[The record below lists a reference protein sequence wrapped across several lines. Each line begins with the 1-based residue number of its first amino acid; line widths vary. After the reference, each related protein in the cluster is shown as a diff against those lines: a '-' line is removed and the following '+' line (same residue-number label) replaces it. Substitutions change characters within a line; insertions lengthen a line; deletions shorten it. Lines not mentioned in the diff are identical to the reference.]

1 MEKFYYSY
9 KDIHNTIKEM
19 AKTIIESGYEPD
31 YLLAIGGGGL
41 IPARI
46 LRTFI
51 DKPIVTVTLSRY
63 QSSGETSDVPVKHQW
78 IDDILVDLNNK
89 KILLID
95 EVDDCRTTLEYCI
108 KELMKTY
115 DMEIS
120 VFVMHNKLKEKH
132 GVIPEKVKNIFIGK
146 DIPNKWICYPW
157 DALDINTHELL
168 AAKNKKE

>member
-1 MEKFYYSY
+1 MDKYYYSY
-9 KDIHNTIKEM
+9 KEIHSTIKEM
-19 AKTIIESGYEPD
+19 AYKIIASGYEPD

-63 QSSGETSDVPVKHQW
+63 HDNGETSDVPVKHQW

-108 KELMKTY
+108 RELMKTY
-115 DMEIS
+115 EMEIS

-132 GVIPEKVKNIFIGK
+132 GIIPEEVKNVFIGQ

-157 DALDINTHELL
+157 DALDIETHELL
-168 AAKNKKE
+168 AEKAK